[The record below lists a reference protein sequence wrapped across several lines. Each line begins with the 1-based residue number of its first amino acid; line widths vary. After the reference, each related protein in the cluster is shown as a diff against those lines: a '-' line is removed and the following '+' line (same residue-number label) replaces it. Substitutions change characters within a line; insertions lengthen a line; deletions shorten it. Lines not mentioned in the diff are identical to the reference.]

1 MAQSNKYFI
10 KLECPAVMIVEA
22 TTKEHALQQANVVL
36 KKCERTNVCLD
47 QIQRITNSDW

>member
-36 KKCERTNVCLD
+36 DRVGRTNVCLD
-47 QIQRITNSDW
+47 QVKLITNSDW